1 MGKIEL
7 IPKYN
12 RPREKAYLNGVDS
25 LSDGELLAIII
36 QSGTKNKSAIDIS
49 NELISAYN
57 GIENI
62 FKLTSYELCRH
73 DGISKV
79 KAIQIEAIK
88 EIFIRINKKSQH
100 INQQLKL
107 SSGLDVYNYL
117 SLNYEKALQEKLIVL
132 YLNSKNIV
140 IYEQILSVGNDSMA
154 VTNNKLICKTAI
166 EKYAKKVIVCHNH
179 LSGNSS
185 PSIEDITSNMSL
197 KSALHYIQVKLL
209 DNLIIGHNEYYSL
222 IDEAKYNVN

>member
-25 LSDGELLAIII
+25 LSDSELLAILI
-36 QSGTKNKSAIDIS
+36 QSGTKNKSALDIS

-62 FKLTSYELCRH
+62 FKLTSYELCKH

-154 VTNNKLICKTAI
+154 VTNNKLICKT
-166 EKYAKKVIVCHNH
+166 
-179 LSGNSS
+179 
-185 PSIEDITSNMSL
+185 
-197 KSALHYIQVKLL
+197 KLL
-209 DNLIIGHNEYYSL
+209 SLQTLFCLREDPAFPYPETVPVICQATLLRYCLCGIPVQFLQKDHLPVLPEREDNQY
-222 IDEAKYNVN
+222 D

>member
-1 MGKIEL
+1 MELKQLIFHYPVDLNLSLQHNGKN
-7 IPKYN
+7 N
-12 RPREKAYLNGVDS
+12 RPREKAYLNGIDS
-25 LSDGELLAIII
+25 LSDSELLAIII

-49 NELISAYN
+49 NELISTYN

-62 FKLTSYELCRH
+62 FKLTSYELCKH
-73 DGISKV
+73 GGINKV

-88 EIFIRINKKSQH
+88 EIFIRINKKKQH
-100 INQQLKL
+100 IKQELKL
-107 SSGLDVYNYL
+107 TCGLDVYNYL
-117 SLNYEKALQEKLIVL
+117 SLNFEKALQEKLIVF

-185 PSIEDITSNMSL
+185 PSIEDITSNMAL

-209 DNLIIGHNEYYSL
+209 DNLII
-222 IDEAKYNVN
+222 